1 MRIAYFDCFAGV
13 SGDMVLGALLDAGL
27 PVDALREELG
37 KLPLGGY
44 TIEVQKAIRQEF
56 AGTHAS
62 VLSPPPNMLSNGHG
76 PDDAANHAPDQASV
90 AASFIETIKDS
101 TLSEEVTRKVLV
113 AIRLLVEAESYVQGN
128 DPSSIPPHELSS
140 LDTLIEIAGAVVG
153 LSLLGIDRVEC
164 SHLNVGGGFVKTD
177 DDGTLPVPT
186 PVTAEILRAVSAP
199 VYGTSVNK
207 ELVTPAGAAI
217 IAAITSNFGSMPRM
231 KMDKVGYGAG
241 KADIAGNP
249 NLLRVTIGDVLA
261 QPAPATSAPHERT
274 HRPDEEWVT
283 LLEANLDDM
292 NPRYYDFLMYRLAG
306 HGALDV
312 FLAPVQM
319 REHRPGVVLS
329 VLCKPEHVDTLASI
343 IFEETSTL
351 GLRISDIPRRIL
363 QWEEMQAQTPWG
375 PIKVQVARG
384 AEGKIL
390 HVKPDFDDVKKLAL
404 EMNLPIDH
412 VYEEARRAWGP
423 HMLDGHQQVGRF
435 REKITRN

>member
-13 SGDMVLGALLDAGL
+13 SGDMILGALLDAGL
-27 PVDALREELG
+27 SVDTLREELG
-37 KLPLGGY
+37 KLSLGGY

-62 VLSPPPNMLSNGHG
+62 VHSPPRATLTNGHG
-76 PDDAANHAPDQASV
+76 PDETNHATDQASV
-90 AASFIETIKDS
+90 ASNFIETIKNS
-101 TLSEEVTRKVLV
+101 ALSDDVRQKALA
-113 AIRLLVEAESYVQGN
+113 AIHLLVEAESYVQGN

-140 LDTLIEIAGAVVG
+140 VDTLIEIAGAVAG
-153 LSLLGIDRVEC
+153 LSLLGVDRVEC
-164 SHLNVGGGFVKTD
+164 SPLNVGGGFVKT

-186 PVTAEILRAVSAP
+186 PVTAEILRTVSAP

-217 IAAITSNFGSMPRM
+217 IAAIVTAFGPMPQM
-231 KMDKVGYGAG
+231 KIQKLGYGAG
-241 KADIAGNP
+241 KSEVGANP
-249 NLLRVTIGDVLA
+249 SLLRVTIGDLLA
-261 QPAPATSAPHERT
+261 QPAPVTSGMQERP
-274 HRPDEEWVT
+274 HRPDEEWVA

-292 NPRYYDFLMYRLAG
+292 NPRYYDFLMDRLAG

-319 REHRPGVVLS
+319 RENRPGVVLS

-351 GLRISDIPRRIL
+351 GLRISEIPRRIL
-363 QWEEMQAQTPWG
+363 KWEEMQAQTPWG
-375 PIKVQVARG
+375 LIKVQVARS
-384 AEGKIL
+384 AEGKVL
-390 HVKPDFDDVKKLAL
+390 HVKPEFDDVKKVAL

-435 REKITRN
+435 RERIAKEL